1 MPKGALLERA
11 KIYLARCGSLFY
23 ERTILF
29 LAILFLAGLGL
40 MTWHISRLQ
49 GNLVTTMALASAEFY
64 AQTIEEFRTLYTS
77 EVVERVRSQGIEVVP
92 DYEDRVG
99 AIPLP
104 ATLSMKLGQNIG
116 ARNLGAQ
123 TRLYSAYPFPW
134 REGLKDKFG
143 REAWDYLRNN
153 PDQSYHRIEPLQGR
167 MTLRYAKADL
177 MRDACVDCHNTVAQ
191 SPKTDWKV
199 GDVRGVLEID
209 YPLDAIEAIK
219 DEGIQGT
226 MALISTLALVWLGGV
241 GLAIGKLR
249 RTSVGLEQVVSS
261 RTSELREANRNLEE
275 QASEREK
282 TQVALRESEKRYR
295 TLVENAPEAIVVLE
309 VDSGRFVDVNE
320 NAARLFKF
328 SREDLLRL
336 GPSDLSPELQPDQQP
351 SAEAASKLIQ
361 RALEGESLTFEW
373 LHRDAVGTEIPC
385 EVRLL
390 RLPSSQA
397 KLVRGSVT
405 DIRPRKQAEKER
417 HELEAQVQHSQKLE
431 SLGVL
436 AGGIAHDFNNLLTP
450 ILGHS
455 DLALSKLAPTSPA
468 LEHIEYIQ
476 KASLGAAELCQQML
490 AYSGRGQFVV
500 RSFSLSSVVKEMG
513 HLLQTV
519 IPKNVA
525 VEFNLAEDLP
535 PIEADS
541 SQIQQVFL
549 NLVTNAADA
558 IGEENGFISITTGTL
573 EVSDDYAYQAIWD
586 ESLDLGLYTYV
597 EVTDNGCGM
606 DDETR
611 SRIFEPFFTT
621 KETGRGLGLAAV
633 LGIVRAHHGT
643 IKIYSEVGRGST
655 FKVLLP
661 CTEKSEEPLEQNL
674 PSPTDWRG
682 SGTVLVID
690 DEKAVRIVAARMLES
705 KGFQVLTAED
715 GVEALEVFQKN
726 RDRIRAVLLDL
737 SMPQMGGEEVFR
749 ELRKLQPGIPVIM
762 SSGYNEKDV
771 TRKFVG
777 KDLTGFVQKP
787 YRQADLMGILRRILE
802 L

>member
-1 MPKGALLERA
+1 MSKEALLERA
-11 KIYLARCGSLFY
+11 KTYLARSGSLFH
-23 ERTILF
+23 ERTILV
-29 LAILFLAGLGL
+29 LAILFLAGIGL
-40 MTWHISRLQ
+40 MTWQLSRIQ
-49 GNLVTTMALASAEFY
+49 EHLVTTMALASADFY
-64 AQTIEEFRTLYTS
+64 AEAIEEFRTLYTS
-77 EVVERVRSQGIEVVP
+77 EVVERVRTHGIEVVP
-92 DYEDRVG
+92 DYEDRPG
-99 AIPLP
+99 TIPLP

-116 ARNLGAQ
+116 AKNLGAR
-123 TRLYSAYPFPW
+123 TRLYSDYPFPW
-134 REGLKDKFG
+134 RKGGLEDKFG
-143 REAWDYLRNN
+143 REAWEYLRKN
-153 PDQSYHRIEPLQGR
+153 PDQSFHRIEPLQGR
-167 MTLRYAKADL
+167 RTLRYAKADL
-177 MRDACVDCHNTVAQ
+177 MRAACVNCHNTDPQ

-209 YPLDAIEAIK
+209 YPLDAVAAIK
-219 DEGIQGT
+219 DEGLQG
-226 MALISTLALVWLGGV
+226 ALALMSTLALVWLGGF

-249 RTSVGLEQVVSS
+249 RTSADLEQIVHS
-261 RTSELREANRNLEE
+261 RTSELRAANRDLEE

-282 TQVALRESEKRYR
+282 AQVALLESERRYR
-295 TLVENAPEAIVVLE
+295 TLVENAPEAIVVLDM
-309 VDSGRFVDVNE
+309 DSRRFIDVNE

-336 GPSDLSPELQPDQQP
+336 GPVDLSPELQPDQQP
-351 SAEAASKLIQ
+351 SAEAASKLNQ
-361 RALEGESLTFEW
+361 RALEGEALTFEW
-373 LHRDAVGTEIPC
+373 LHRDSVGTELPC
-385 EVRLL
+385 EVRLV
-390 RLPSSQA
+390 RFSSQA
-397 KLVRGSVT
+397 KLVRGSIT

-455 DLALSKLAPTSPA
+455 DLALSKLSPTSPA
-468 LEHIEYIQ
+468 VEHIEYIQ

-500 RSFSLSSVVKEMG
+500 RSFSLSSLVKEMR

-525 VEFNLAEDLP
+525 VEFNLAENLP

-586 ESLDLGLYTYV
+586 ESLDPGLYTYV
-597 EVTDNGCGM
+597 EVTDSGCGM

-661 CTEKSEEPLEQNL
+661 CTEKSEEPLEQNI
-674 PSPTDWRG
+674 PFPADWRG

-690 DEKAVRIVAARMLES
+690 DEKAVRIVASRMLES
-705 KGFQVLTAED
+705 RGFQVLTAGD

-777 KDLTGFVQKP
+777 KNLTGFVQKP
-787 YRQADLMGILRRILE
+787 YRQADLMDTLRRILE